1 MTTLTIQPDPTAGLD
16 TFIKKDDANSNNGTS
31 TALWIGSVS
40 TTGVYRTLIKFSLT
54 GIPSGAM
61 ITSASLMLYMNEAH
75 SNVSNTCKVYRQ
87 KRAWTEAGAT
97 WNKYDGENSW
107 GTAGGFGEADCE
119 QTEIGSAAYTSG
131 EAAGWKTMA
140 LTAAK
145 IQEMIDG
152 TFTNNGFLLKMVTED
167 SSYYSHRSSD
177 YTTDTSLRPK
187 LVIEYVLG
195 GQVFLWES
203 D

>member
-1 MTTLTIQPDPTAGLD
+1 MTILTIQPDPTAGLD
-16 TFIKKDDANSNNGTS
+16 TYIRKDNANSNYGTY
-31 TALWIGSVS
+31 TELWIGTVTS
-40 TTGVYRTLIKFSLT
+40 TGVYRTLIKFSLT
-54 GIPSGAM
+54 GISSGAM
-61 ITSASLMLYMNEAH
+61 ITSASLMLYMYEAH
-75 SNVSNTCKVYRQ
+75 RASNTCKVYRQ
-87 KRAWTEAGAT
+87 KRVWTEAGAT
-97 WNKYDGENSW
+97 WNKYDGTNSW

-131 EAAGWKTMA
+131 EAAGWKTIA

-167 SSYYSHRSSD
+167 ISYYSHRSSD